1 MKIHLQDFEIPKSA
15 KFYKLKKTLRK
26 KKIEDCFSDISK
38 EKKDDFLY
46 YEIKKT
52 LKINSSKSAR
62 ISSACFKIESKVS
75 FLKNTRETK
84 HAFIILV
91 EFDKYL
97 AIFQKNCSDPF
108 TELNE
113 YLDLFTSSELSS
125 YIDENNNPCCEKLS
139 VNGMSVG
146 KYDILR
152 KSYEAHNLIDS
163 LPTFNSHRLIP
174 RTAKFSESKSNYSI
188 SINTNRITEYSIKDS
203 IKNIVNWC
211 FSFKLR
217 IEKNKTHKFM
227 EQFSS
232 SVDLKKLPSEIIPT
246 GVLINANRLIETI
259 DGSLELHYD
268 SKPISDERRKRLLRA
283 SKEMFTIKEIKG
295 ESYTLIKN
303 YLFLEKNENSFR
315 FKSPALSKYSI
326 YNSDNDTRKTII
338 SFLNSKGC
346 FDITFSE
353 LSYFYTNKRLYKD
366 SNMIQNVSF
375 IVGIYEAVESFKYA
389 RTEKEEKLISKNSV
403 KFPTHSLFHKV
414 EKYYE
419 KQSDIIICDDL
430 GSKEWAD
437 HFIFKKVKS
446 GTPSITLVHSKAQS
460 KKSHGASDMQEVV
473 SQAIKNLGKVILSD
487 SDIEDKKSL
496 WTKGYSPSI
505 KTPKD
510 KPKIPSFNSQI
521 NRVTYLPNFNFSHVK
536 KHIIDIV
543 SSPNCQREVVL
554 AVNFVNKEHIDKLIA
569 KAKDKKLSSHESQL
583 LWLMSSFVSSCIE
596 VGVRPKVLCCP

>member
-1 MKIHLQDFEIPKSA
+1 
-15 KFYKLKKTLRK
+15 
-26 KKIEDCFSDISK
+26 
-38 EKKDDFLY
+38 
-46 YEIKKT
+46 
-52 LKINSSKSAR
+52 
-62 ISSACFKIESKVS
+62 
-75 FLKNTRETK
+75 
-84 HAFIILV
+84 
-91 EFDKYL
+91 
-97 AIFQKNCSDPF
+97 
-108 TELNE
+108 
-113 YLDLFTSSELSS
+113 
-125 YIDENNNPCCEKLS
+125 
-139 VNGMSVG
+139 
-146 KYDILR
+146 
-152 KSYEAHNLIDS
+152 
-163 LPTFNSHRLIP
+163 
-174 RTAKFSESKSNYSI
+174 
-188 SINTNRITEYSIKDS
+188 
-203 IKNIVNWC
+203 
-211 FSFKLR
+211 
-217 IEKNKTHKFM
+217 M

-437 HFIFKKVKS
+437 HFIFKK
-446 GTPSITLVHSKAQS
+446 
-460 KKSHGASDMQEVV
+460 
-473 SQAIKNLGKVILSD
+473 
-487 SDIEDKKSL
+487 
-496 WTKGYSPSI
+496 
-505 KTPKD
+505 
-510 KPKIPSFNSQI
+510 
-521 NRVTYLPNFNFSHVK
+521 
-536 KHIIDIV
+536 
-543 SSPNCQREVVL
+543 
-554 AVNFVNKEHIDKLIA
+554 
-569 KAKDKKLSSHESQL
+569 
-583 LWLMSSFVSSCIE
+583 
-596 VGVRPKVLCCP
+596 